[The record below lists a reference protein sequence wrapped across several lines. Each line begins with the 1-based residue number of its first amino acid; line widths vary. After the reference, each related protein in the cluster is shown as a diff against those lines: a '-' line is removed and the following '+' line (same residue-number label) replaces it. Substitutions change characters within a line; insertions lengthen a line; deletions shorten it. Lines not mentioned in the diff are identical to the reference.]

1 MLVRKT
7 TLRRLL
13 QLSIASAVTLLA
25 LAALVTAGAVLLDT
39 LAIALLAF
47 LLAAL
52 ALPHR
57 LRHIWRRCRTDIAD
71 ILETLA
77 GYLRPPTTAP
87 SSSAETLTAEKQES
101 DDQIRGSFGAENVER
116 GSHTRQNS

>member
-1 MLVRKT
+1 MLVGKT

-13 QLSIASAVTLLA
+13 QLSVVSAVALLA
-25 LAALVTAGAVLLDT
+25 LAALVTAGAVLLEA
-39 LAIALLAF
+39 LAIALLAL

-77 GYLRPPTTAP
+77 GYLRPATAAP
-87 SSSAETLTAEKQES
+87 SSDADTFPMEKQAP
-101 DDQIRGSFGAENVER
+101 DDQTQGAFGAKTVER
-116 GSHTRQNS
+116 GSHTRQE